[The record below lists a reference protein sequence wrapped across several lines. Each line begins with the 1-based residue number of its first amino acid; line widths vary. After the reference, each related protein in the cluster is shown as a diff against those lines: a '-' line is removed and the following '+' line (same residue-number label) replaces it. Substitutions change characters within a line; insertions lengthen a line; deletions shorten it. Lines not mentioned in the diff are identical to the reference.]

1 MPTVNSRFDWFP
13 SWVEQHLLL
22 TLTVLSAPDPS
33 RLLATFGPRDCD
45 RGLLSLRAAYD
56 IDEPTVRL
64 GAADDGWTYAVEHR
78 STTAADSEFLERV
91 TSDGSLAVTLCFTPT
106 ISGVH
111 VARGGE
117 YLAGF
122 EPDAPDFMRWGST
135 PHAFDPQ
142 IQKAGLRHE
151 DHLPPGAACASFLQL
166 LTDVALTPAMLE
178 DPLPCAT
185 LPALPRT
192 RRTTEAS
199 PADSARIPL
208 IPGVLLPELSRDKG
222 GGAARL

>member
-1 MPTVNSRFDWFP
+1 MNSRFDWFP
-13 SWVEQHLLL
+13 TWVEQHLLL

-33 RLLATFGPRDCD
+33 RLLATFGSRDCD
-45 RGLLSLRAAYD
+45 RGVLSLREAYD

-64 GAADDGWTYAVEHR
+64 GAADGWTYAVEHR
-78 STTAADSEFLERV
+78 STTAADSGFLERL
-91 TSDGSLAVTLCFTPT
+91 TSDGSLAVSLCFTPT

-135 PHAFDPQ
+135 PHALDPQ
-142 IQKAGLRHE
+142 IQEAGFRHE
-151 DHLPPGAACASFLQL
+151 GPLPPIAACASFLRL

-185 LPALPRT
+185 LPTLRGT

-199 PADSARIPL
+199 PADPTRIPL
-208 IPGVLLPELSRDKG
+208 VPGVLLPEGSQGTG
-222 GGAARL
+222 GGTAQL